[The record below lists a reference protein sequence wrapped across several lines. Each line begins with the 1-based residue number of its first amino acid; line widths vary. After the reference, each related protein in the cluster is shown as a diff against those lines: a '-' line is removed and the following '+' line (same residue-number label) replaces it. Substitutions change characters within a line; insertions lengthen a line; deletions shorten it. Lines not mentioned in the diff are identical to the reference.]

1 MNKLL
6 RGTVYRVGLLGRWRP
21 ISGHLRHACLADR
34 VIYRLRPSSRNCLGT
49 RLAIIPSPSGIIQ
62 ARLPDVARALLRYGF
77 LAGLLICCGT
87 ALALDFRSVADAAA
101 ILYDAPS
108 AKAQKLFVLSRDY
121 PVEVVVKVEG
131 WTKVRDD
138 TGEFAWIENHQ
149 LSERRTVLVKSS
161 GAEAHEAANDSAPL
175 VFTVEKGVV
184 LEFLQLTSGWVKV
197 RHPDGAVGFIKVS
210 HVWGV

>member
-1 MNKLL
+1 M
-6 RGTVYRVGLLGRWRP
+6 
-21 ISGHLRHACLADR
+21 
-34 VIYRLRPSSRNCLGT
+34 
-49 RLAIIPSPSGIIQ
+49 
-62 ARLPDVARALLRYGF
+62 ARALLQCSF
-77 LAGLLICCGT
+77 LAGLLLCSGT
-87 ALALDFRSVADAAA
+87 AVALEFRSVAEAAA

-161 GAEAHEAANDSAPL
+161 SAEARQSASDAAAL
-175 VFTVEKGVV
+175 AFTAEKGVV
-184 LEFLQLTSGWVKV
+184 LEFLQLTAGWVKV

-210 HVWGV
+210 QLWGV